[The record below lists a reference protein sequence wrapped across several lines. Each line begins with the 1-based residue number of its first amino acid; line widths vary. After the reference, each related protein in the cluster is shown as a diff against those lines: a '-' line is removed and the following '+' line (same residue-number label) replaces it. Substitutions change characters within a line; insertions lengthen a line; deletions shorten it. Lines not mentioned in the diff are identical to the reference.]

1 MRIPAI
7 VVGTERCC
15 QSASWRGRLALPISA
30 AEKVLPISS
39 ATNARRFSRWAS
51 DSCYVRSVPPDVV
64 IPARI
69 TSIDVGAAYR
79 GVRDRVVE
87 LTSGLSAEGWEQ
99 VVPHCPNWT
108 VRQTIAHLSG
118 IVDDALNDNMVG
130 VATDPWTAAQIA
142 ERADTPG
149 PAIIEEWT
157 TYAPFVDAR
166 ATELGLSLA
175 QLLFDA
181 VNHEHDLRHAL
192 KSPGRRDSDALW
204 VAAHFVSVNINSRF
218 DANGLEPITLIVDD
232 EALTGRHAIALHGSV
247 FDVVRAAC
255 SRRSLAQIRS
265 MHWVGDPSAHID
277 KLFPFTPPPH
287 DIEE

>member
-1 MRIPAI
+1 MPDRS
-7 VVGTERCC
+7 
-15 QSASWRGRLALPISA
+15 Q
-30 AEKVLPISS
+30 
-39 ATNARRFSRWAS
+39 WAS
-51 DSCYVRSVPPDVV
+51 DSCYVRPVPFDVM
-64 IPARI
+64 IPSRI
-69 TSIDVGAAYR
+69 ASIDVGDAYR

-99 VVPHCPNWT
+99 VVPHCPNWK
-108 VRQTIAHLSG
+108 VRQTIAHLAG
-118 IVDDALNDNMVG
+118 IVDDALNGNMVG

-142 ERADTPG
+142 KRAETPG
-149 PAIIEEWT
+149 PVIIEEWT
-157 TYAPFVDAR
+157 TYGPFVDAR

-192 KSPGRRDSDALW
+192 HAPGRRDSDALW
-204 VAAHFVSVNINSRF
+204 VAAHFVSANINSRF
-218 DANGLEPITLIVDD
+218 NAKGLEPITLVVDG
-232 EALTGRHAIALHGSV
+232 EALTGRHPIELHGTV